1 MPKSQ
6 ISLGMYDKSTN
17 TTSSTNITNTT
28 SSTPMVQSN
37 VSGHIISQVQQ
48 VQHRYKSNKSKYPHR
63 SDPDLKLATVPPAS
77 AHPGAH
83 SMPHPINSANRRRYK
98 ITFPSQY
105 LLYAHASKKN
115 HTQVC
120 LQVPEE
126 DK

>member
-105 LLYAHASKKN
+105 LLYAHANEFPFNYFKILT
-115 HTQVC
+115 H
-120 LQVPEE
+120 LQF
-126 DK
+126 